1 MNVLEI
7 PEVARLNER
16 MLYVQQ
22 CVENAPQPEAAFL
35 GLSHAKM
42 RRTIARI
49 RAGKYVPK
57 DRGDL
62 TPEQIADALE
72 RTIVYEETMKWARAE
87 AAEIQRQL
95 LELQGAAYARAMDGA
110 VKIFFAG
117 KQLAKEKGPDSDVA
131 KSLETMKRSWRA
143 EFPRTKKTKR
153 KAKEKGAASSVM
165 VPV

>member
-22 CVENAPQPEAAFL
+22 CVDNAPQPEAAFL

-42 RRTIARI
+42 RRTAVRL

-57 DRGDL
+57 DAGDL
-62 TPEQIADALE
+62 TPEQLADALE
-72 RTIVYEETMKWARAE
+72 RTIVYETTMKWARAE
-87 AAEIQRQL
+87 AVEIQRQL
-95 LELQGAAYARAMDGA
+95 AELQGAAYARAMDGA

-117 KQLAKEKGPDSDVA
+117 KELAKEKGPDSDVA

-143 EFPRTKKTKR
+143 EFPRTKKKR
-153 KAKEKGAASSVM
+153 AAQGTAGGCSERM
-165 VPV
+165 